1 MRRECGRKDLSE
13 KVAKNVERLEVGEV
27 GNVERVITVHDIKQT
42 IALRPREGEEVHG
55 VVVHAKQGREMLCF
69 GRIDEVTV

>member
-1 MRRECGRKDLSE
+1 MGGECGRKDLSE

-55 VVVHAKQGREMLCF
+55 VVVHTKQGREMLCF
-69 GRIDEVTV
+69 SRIDEVTV